1 MAARPADDLV
11 AVIAAAI
18 ARLPG
23 APGLC
28 VAYSGGGDST
38 ALLEACHAA
47 GAGPRLRAIHVNHGL
62 AADADAW
69 EAACR
74 AFCTA
79 RAIAFEALRVVVTS
93 DGRGREAAARRA
105 RYAAL
110 GSALRPGEYLL
121 TAHHAD
127 DQLETVLLH
136 LARGSGVEGLAAMAP
151 LQPFG
156 AGVLWRPLLDVPGD
170 VLRRFVCDRGLAVVS
185 DPSNADVSLD
195 RNFLRARVVPPW
207 RERWPH
213 VARAVG
219 RSARLAGEAAAL
231 LAERAAEDAAA
242 VGPAEQMSVG
252 ALRVLSEARQRNLLR
267 WLARQA
273 GLPVPPESTLRAG
286 LAGLLAP
293 GARSPAVRWR
303 GAWLR
308 RYRDHLYLFADPG
321 ALPGP
326 APPRPWPAD
335 RPLDLG
341 AWRGRLQLV
350 ATDGPGLD
358 PALARAGLVVDFR
371 AGAVRLR
378 PAGDRHHRSLKYL
391 CQSAGIVPWMRPHLP
406 LVYGAAEGPAAG
418 RLLAIADRWISD
430 DAVAPQGRPALAI
443 EWTAHPPEA

>member
-1 MAARPADDLV
+1 MTATHAGGLV
-11 AVIAAAI
+11 AILAGAL

-23 APGLC
+23 QPVLW
-28 VAYSGGGDST
+28 VAFSGGGDST
-38 ALLEACHAA
+38 ALLEACTLA

-62 AADADAW
+62 AADADGW
-69 EAACR
+69 EDACR
-74 AFCTA
+74 RFCA
-79 RAIAFEALRVVVTS
+79 GRGIAFEARRVVVAGA
-93 DGRGREAAARRA
+93 GRGREAAARSA

-110 GSALRPGEYLL
+110 AAALRPGEYLL

-136 LARGSGVEGLAAMAP
+136 LARGSGVEGLAAMTA

-156 AGVLWRPLLDVPGD
+156 PGFLWRPLLDVPGD
-170 VLRRFVCDRGLAVVS
+170 VLRGFVGERGLTVVS
-185 DPSNADVSLD
+185 DPSNADVALD

-231 LAERAAEDAAA
+231 LAERAAEDAVA
-242 VGPAEQMSVG
+242 VGSAPRLAVAGLQ
-252 ALRVLSEARQRNLLR
+252 ALGDARQRNVLR

-286 LAGLLAP
+286 LAGLLDA
-293 GARSPAVRWR
+293 GARSPAVRWP

-308 RYRDHLYLFADPG
+308 RYRDHLYLFGDPG
-321 ALPGP
+321 AAPG
-326 APPRPWPAD
+326 AGPPLPWPAGGS
-335 RPLDLG
+335 LDLG
-341 AWRGRLQLV
+341 PWRGRLRLV
-350 ATDGPGLD
+350 TTDGPGLD
-358 PALARAGLVVDFR
+358 PALVWPGLAVYFR
-371 AGAVRLR
+371 AGAVRFR
-378 PAGDRHHRSLKYL
+378 AAGDRHHRSFKYL

-406 LVYGAAEGPAAG
+406 LVHGAADGPAAG

-430 DAVAPQGRPALAI
+430 DALAPPGGPALAV
-443 EWTAHPPEA
+443 EWSAHPPES

>member
-1 MAARPADDLV
+1 MTATDAGGLV
-11 AVIAAAI
+11 AILASAL

-23 APGLC
+23 QPALC
-28 VAYSGGGDST
+28 VAFSGGGDST
-38 ALLEACHAA
+38 ALLEACSLA
-47 GAGPRLRAIHVNHGL
+47 GLGPRLRAVHVNHGL
-62 AADADAW
+62 AVDADAW
-69 EAACR
+69 EDACGR
-74 AFCTA
+74 FCA
-79 RAIAFEALRVVVTS
+79 SRAIAFEARRVVVAAA
-93 DGRGREAAARRA
+93 GRGREAAARSA

-110 GSALRPGEYLL
+110 ATVLRPGEYLL

-136 LARGSGVEGLAAMAP
+136 LARGSGVEGLAAMAA

-156 AGVLWRPLLDVPGD
+156 PGFLWRPLLDVPGD
-170 VLRRFVCDRGLAVVS
+170 VLRGFVRERGLAVVA
-185 DPSNADVSLD
+185 DPSNADVALD
-195 RNFLRARVVPPW
+195 RNYLRARVVPPW

-219 RSARLAGEAAAL
+219 RSARLAAEAAAL
-231 LAERAAEDAAA
+231 LAERAAEDAVA
-242 VGPAEQMSVG
+242 VGCAPRLAVS
-252 ALRVLSEARQRNLLR
+252 ALQALGDARQRNVLR

-293 GARSPAVRWR
+293 GARSPALRWP

-308 RYRDHLYLFADPG
+308 RYREHVYLFADPG
-321 ALPGP
+321 TA
-326 APPRPWPAD
+326 AAEASPRPWPAGD
-335 RPLDLG
+335 SLDLG
-341 AWRGRLQLV
+341 PWRGRLRLV
-350 ATDGPGLD
+350 TTPGPGLD
-358 PALARAGLVVDFR
+358 AALVRAGLVVDFR

-406 LVYGAAEGPAAG
+406 LVYGAADGPAAG
-418 RLLAIADRWISD
+418 RLLAIADRWISA
-430 DAVAPQGRPALAI
+430 DAIAPPAGPAFAV